1 MVRLL
6 RTFCELFLKSKDDE
20 SFDIFESEIA
30 GEFHGWSGDTR
41 FALVNGQI
49 WRQSS
54 IGQARHYAHSPRV
67 FIYRSGPAIKMHVE
81 GVEKTIC
88 VERVK

>member
-6 RTFCELFLKSKDDE
+6 KTFREFLFRSKNDDD
-20 SFDIFESEIA
+20 FDIFESEID

-41 FALVNGQI
+41 FPLVNGQI

-54 IGQARHYAHSPRV
+54 FGHAYCYAHSPRV

-81 GVEKTIC
+81 GVENTIC
-88 VERVK
+88 VEREK